1 METTELMEKVMKV
14 MTEASRYQ
22 LDAEVLVWALREL
35 CNDDEKIVEALWN
48 GYHEWV
54 K

>member
-1 METTELMEKVMKV
+1 METVEFMEKIGEVLA
-14 MTEASRYQ
+14 EAAKYQ
-22 LDAEVLVWALREL
+22 LDTECLSWALREL
-35 CNDDEKIVEALWN
+35 CNDDEKIIQALWN